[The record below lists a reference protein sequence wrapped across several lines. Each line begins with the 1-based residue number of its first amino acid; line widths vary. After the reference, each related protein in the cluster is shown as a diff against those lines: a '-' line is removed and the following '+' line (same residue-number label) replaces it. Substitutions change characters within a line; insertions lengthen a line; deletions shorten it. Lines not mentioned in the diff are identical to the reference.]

1 MLVIYNPTAGR
12 RRVRHL
18 WSVLDVLVG
27 HGVRLEVAETRGAGH
42 ARHLAHEAARCG
54 MRLVVAAGGDGTI
67 AEVADG
73 VAGSDSRL
81 GIIPLGTANVL
92 AHELRLP
99 FAALDVA
106 STLVSDQ
113 VMTLWPGIAR
123 NAAGSRLFVQMLG
136 IGFDA
141 HVVHHVSRPIKRA
154 LGRGAYVVQTLREL
168 PRYRFRTMQV
178 AVDGVL
184 HEAGNVI
191 VSKGC
196 LYGGPYMLAPEA
208 SSGSPGFSVVLFRHA
223 GIGSALL
230 AGAAL
235 PLNMLARLPGVIR
248 LRANDVAFRGEHG
261 MPAQSDGDPA
271 GSTPLHVTDATSPI
285 AVLVGRAGR
294 HQLGHIPGVASST
307 RLSSGSRR

>member
-18 WSVLDVLVG
+18 WSVLDVLVA
-27 HGVRLEVAETRGAGH
+27 HGVRLEVAETRSAGH
-42 ARHLAHEAARCG
+42 ARSLAHEAVRCG

-73 VAGSDSRL
+73 MAGSDSRL

-106 STLVSDQ
+106 SMLVSDR
-113 VMTLWPGIAR
+113 VTTLWPGIAR
-123 NAAGSRLFVQMLG
+123 SASGSRLFVQMLG

-141 HVVHHVSRPIKRA
+141 HVVHHISRPIKRA
-154 LGRGAYVVQTLREL
+154 IGRGAYVVQTLREL
-168 PRYRFRTMQV
+168 PRYKFETMQV
-178 AVDGVL
+178 AIDGVV
-184 HEAGNVI
+184 HQAGGVI
-191 VSKGC
+191 ICKGC

-208 SSGSPGFSVVLFRHA
+208 SSGAPGFSVVLFKHA

-235 PLNMLARLPGVIR
+235 PLNLMARLPGVIR
-248 LRANDVAFRGEHG
+248 LRASDVAFSEAHG
-261 MPAQSDGDPA
+261 MLAQSDGDPA
-271 GSTPLHVTDATSPI
+271 GTTPLHVTDAISPI
-285 AVLVGRAGR
+285 AVVVGRAANQGAR
-294 HQLGHIPGVASST
+294 VRRGHRAVAA
-307 RLSSGSRR
+307 GSPP

>member
-18 WSVLDVLVG
+18 WSVLDVLVA
-27 HGVRLEVAETRGAGH
+27 HGVRLEVAETRSAGH
-42 ARHLAHEAARCG
+42 ARSLAHEAVRCG
-54 MRLVVAAGGDGTI
+54 IRLVVAAGGDGTI

-73 VAGSDSRL
+73 MAGSDSRL

-99 FAALDVA
+99 FAVLDVA
-106 STLVSDQ
+106 SMLVSDQ

-123 NAAGSRLFVQMLG
+123 SAAGSRLFVQMLG

-141 HVVHHVSRPIKRA
+141 HVVHHISRPIKRA
-154 LGRGAYVVQTLREL
+154 IGRGAYVVQTLREL
-168 PRYRFRTMQV
+168 PRYRFETMQV
-178 AVDGVL
+178 AVDGVV
-184 HEAGNVI
+184 HQAGGVI
-191 VSKGC
+191 VCKGR

-208 SSGSPGFSVVLFRHA
+208 SSGAPGFSVVLFKQA

-235 PLNMLARLPGVIR
+235 PLNLMARLPGVIR
-248 LRANDVAFRGEHG
+248 LRASDIAFSGGHG
-261 MPAQSDGDPA
+261 MLAQSDGDPA
-271 GSTPLHVTDATSPI
+271 GSTPLHVTDAISPI
-285 AVLVGRAGR
+285 AVVVGRTANHAAR
-294 HQLGHIPGVASST
+294 AQRVHRQPGSLAPA
-307 RLSSGSRR
+307 

>member
-18 WSVLDVLVG
+18 WNVLDVLVA
-27 HGVRLEVAETRGAGH
+27 HGVKLEVVETRSAGH
-42 ARHLAHEAARCG
+42 ARSLAHEAVRCG
-54 MRLVVAAGGDGTI
+54 AGLVVAAGGDGTI

-73 VAGSDSRL
+73 MAGSRSRL

-92 AHELRLP
+92 AHELHLP
-99 FAALDVA
+99 FAANDVA
-106 STLVSDQ
+106 STLVSDR

-123 NAAGSRLFVQMLG
+123 SASGSRLFVQMLG

-141 HVVHHVSRPIKRA
+141 HVVHHISRPVKRA

-168 PRYRFRTMQV
+168 PRYKFEPMQV
-178 AVDGVL
+178 SVDGVV
-184 HEAGNVI
+184 HEAGSVI

-208 SSGSPGFSVVLFRHA
+208 SSGAPGFSVVLFKS

-235 PLNMLARLPGVIR
+235 PMNMMSRLPGVIR
-248 LRANDVAFRGEHG
+248 LRASDIAFNGAQVH
-261 MPAQSDGDPA
+261 PAQSDGDPA
-271 GSTPLHVTDATSPI
+271 GCTPLHVTDALTSI
-285 AVLVGRAGR
+285 AVLVGRAR
-294 HQLGHIPGVASST
+294 AV
-307 RLSSGSRR
+307 

>member
-1 MLVIYNPTAGR
+1 MLLPNAESWFLMLVIYNPTAGR

-27 HGVRLEVAETRGAGH
+27 HGVRLEVAETQSAGH
-42 ARHLAHEAARCG
+42 ARSLAHEAVRCG
-54 MRLVVAAGGDGTI
+54 IARVVAAGGDGTI

-73 VAGSDSRL
+73 MNGSDSRL

-99 FAALDVA
+99 FSAGAVA
-106 STLVSDQ
+106 STLVSDH

-123 NAAGSRLFVQMLG
+123 SATGSRLFVQMLG

-141 HVVHHVSRPIKRA
+141 HVVHHISRPVKRA
-154 LGRGAYVVQTLREL
+154 IGRGAYVVQTLREL
-168 PRYRFRTMQV
+168 PRYKFETMRV
-178 AVDGVL
+178 AVDGVV

-196 LYGGPYMLAPEA
+196 LYGGNYMLAPEA
-208 SSGSPGFSVVLFRHA
+208 SSGSPGFSVVLFKHA

-235 PLNMLARLPGVIR
+235 PLNMLARLPGVTR
-248 LRANDVAFRGEHG
+248 LRANDVAFSDGHG

-271 GSTPLHVTDATSPI
+271 GSTPLHVTDAIRPI
-285 AVLVGRAGR
+285 AVVVGRQSG
-294 HQLGHIPGVASST
+294 T
-307 RLSSGSRR
+307 RM